1 MSSQPHH
8 HSGTP
13 AEWLEDFGFLM
24 VLFSAAAIVAII
36 VVLLIAL

>member
-1 MSSQPHH
+1 MSSRTHH

-24 VLFSAAAIVAII
+24 VLFSGAAIVATI
-36 VVLLIAL
+36 VILLIAL